1 MLLSRRG
8 GRRNR
13 SDASAYQAPGS
24 ESESEPEPVTATAD
38 SKSARGVAD
47 SRSGS
52 VAGLAGAAD
61 TQGLGQGQQLR
72 PERYRVVSAVW

>member
-13 SDASAYQAPGS
+13 SDASAYQAPG
-24 ESESEPEPVTATAD
+24 SESEPEPVTATAD

-61 TQGLGQGQQLR
+61 TQRLGQGQQLR